1 MRAKV
6 KIELGD
12 YLPMSSS
19 SWCKNLTVLDVIR
32 ERGSVRRYE
41 DRSIP
46 TEAMEQ
52 VLEAARLG
60 QSAANR
66 QPWEFVV
73 VVGKDTKKK
82 IASASESFVAEATA
96 VIVCIAH
103 PENCGHVGSLDSFLV
118 DVAIAVENMAL
129 VSWELGLGSCWI
141 GAYDEEE
148 IRQILN
154 IPENLRVA
162 SLLTLGYPAEKPE
175 PQAIRNR
182 RKSLSQIVHYEK
194 YKK

>member
-1 MRAKV
+1 M
-6 KIELGD
+6 
-12 YLPMSSS
+12 
-19 SWCKNLTVLDVIR
+19 TVLDVIR

-46 TEAMEQ
+46 EDVLGQ
-52 VLEAARLG
+52 VLEAARLA

-73 VVGKDTKKK
+73 IQKRDMKKK
-82 IASASESFVAEATA
+82 LASVSEMFVGEAA
-96 VIVCIAH
+96 VAIVCVAH

-141 GAYDEEE
+141 GAYDEDKVKQLLE
-148 IRQILN
+148 
-154 IPENLRVA
+154 IPESLRVV
-162 SLLTLGYPAEKPE
+162 SLLSLGYPAEKPAS
-175 PQAIRNR
+175 QAIRQR
-182 RKSLSQIVHYEK
+182 RKPLAQIIHYERYAK
-194 YKK
+194 

>member
-1 MRAKV
+1 M
-6 KIELGD
+6 
-12 YLPMSSS
+12 
-19 SWCKNLTVLDVIR
+19 TVLDVIR

-46 TEAMEQ
+46 KDVLGK
-52 VLEAARLG
+52 VLEAARLA

-73 VVGKDTKKK
+73 IQKRDIKRKL
-82 IASASESFVAEATA
+82 ASASEMFVGEAAA
-96 VIVCIAH
+96 VIACIAH

-141 GAYDEEE
+141 GAYDEDKVK
-148 IRQILN
+148 QLLG
-154 IPENLRVA
+154 IPESLRVV
-162 SLLTLGYPAEKPE
+162 SLLSLGYPAEKPAS
-175 PQAIRNR
+175 QTIRQR
-182 RKSLSQIVHYEK
+182 RKPLAQIIHYEK
-194 YKK
+194 YTK